1 MSAEKITQ
9 TPPEAVKKTVAIIQ
23 ITRIGDILQTCHAAR
38 LLKIN
43 HPEFETL
50 LVARKQF
57 IEPVK
62 FIVDQTFDKV
72 VALDFK
78 SAINLTDGV
87 AGSVKNIAAQIA
99 EVNKHPIS
107 ASINLSFS
115 KTSCYLHS
123 LIQSEHKLGP
133 YFSLDHNKTIQDKWS
148 QYLYS
153 TVMRGDLNPFNL
165 VDLFSSI
172 VGVNKKN
179 THLSNSEFSKEKKN
193 NILLHP
199 FASLGKKRWQ
209 ENKWTEVIFKLL
221 KDNKDLNIYIAGSKH
236 DKDGFDKIVSNP
248 ILADLKSRIKPLL
261 GLPVSD
267 LYQKVDE
274 SFLFIGHDSMVSHL
288 LSFKNVKSLTIALGT
303 VRPQETAPYA
313 LNNYVLSPKTK
324 CFPCFPDTK
333 CDFYQCHADI
343 PYQAVINM
351 ANQLLNANTID
362 KNRLQKD
369 VSAFHLNSINIDKTT
384 VNKVGQL
391 TFTNI
396 LEDEKSAKQIFKD
409 FYQII
414 WSYCFSEID
423 LNLEIPKF
431 SRETTAMLKTSVK
444 SVETLYEL
452 SEFGKKYTR
461 YILEEISNN
470 SPNLVLIKEHS
481 TKIDEID
488 RLLDVLSEANPL
500 LSPAIDFAKVAKN
513 NLHGDNIVK
522 MTESAF
528 YVYQEI
534 SSVASIIYDFM
545 NSLGVIET
553 ESANAQNKQPRTN
566 V

>member
-1 MSAEKITQ
+1 MTAIKLESN
-9 TPPEAVKKTVAIIQ
+9 PPEIAKKTVAIIQ

-57 IEPVK
+57 VEPIR

-72 VALDFK
+72 IELDFK
-78 SAINLTDGV
+78 STINLTDGV
-87 AGSVKNIAAQIA
+87 KGSVKNILAQVEKINA
-99 EVNKHPIS
+99 HPIS

-115 KTSCYLHS
+115 KTSTYLHS
-123 LIQSEHKLGP
+123 LIKSEHKLGP
-133 YFSLDHNKTIQDKWS
+133 YYSQGHNKVIQDKWS
-148 QYLYS
+148 QYLFS

-165 VDLFSSI
+165 VDLFSNI
-172 VGVNKKN
+172 VGVNKKS
-179 THLSNSEFSKEKKN
+179 THLSTEEYSKKNKN

-199 FASLGKKRWQ
+199 FASQGKKMWQ
-209 ENKWTEVIFKLL
+209 ESKWTEVIFKLL
-221 KDNKDLNIYIAGSKH
+221 KDNKDLNIHIAGSRQ
-236 DKDGFDKIVSNP
+236 DEESYNKIINNP
-248 ILADLKSRIKPLL
+248 ILENFKNKIHPML
-261 GLPVSD
+261 GLPISD

-288 LSFKNVKSLTIALGT
+288 LSFKNVKSLTISLGT

-343 PYQAVINM
+343 SYQAVINM
-351 ANQLLNANTID
+351 ATQLLGSNTIS
-362 KNRLQKD
+362 KEILKKD
-369 VSAFHLNSINIDKTT
+369 ISAFHLNSINIDKTT

-391 TFTNI
+391 TFSNVI
-396 LEDEKSAKQIFKD
+396 DDEKSAKSIFKD

-414 WSYCFSEID
+414 WSYNFSELD
-423 LNLEIPKF
+423 LNLDTPKF
-431 SRETTAMLKTSVK
+431 NRETTALLKASVK
-444 SVETLYEL
+444 SIETLYEL

-470 SPNLVLIKEHS
+470 SPNLTLIKEHS

-488 RLLDVLSEANPL
+488 RLLDVLAQADGL
-500 LSPAIDFAKVAKN
+500 LGPAVDFAKVAKS

-522 MTESAF
+522 LTESAF

-534 SSVASIIYDFM
+534 STVSSILYDFM
-545 NSLGVIET
+545 NSLGVVTSSKE
-553 ESANAQNKQPRTN
+553 ANTKSVRTN
-566 V
+566 I